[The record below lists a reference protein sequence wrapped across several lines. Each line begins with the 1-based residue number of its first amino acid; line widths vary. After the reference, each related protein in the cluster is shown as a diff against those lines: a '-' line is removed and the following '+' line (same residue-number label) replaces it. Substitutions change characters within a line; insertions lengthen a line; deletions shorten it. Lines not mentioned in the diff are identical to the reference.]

1 MFIVSVLLAA
11 TPFMLALTSVAF
23 WIITVS
29 NIAAYT
35 ALMQGIYPDRER
47 AFAMGNVRVGASVA
61 GIAAAAVAGT
71 FIDVV
76 PAQWVFAAAAIF
88 GLPGALAFF
97 AIRYDGPAAPPAR
110 RSGLAIARD
119 VWADLRYRKLL
130 LAFTLFGTGNL
141 MNFAVFP
148 IMLVDHFDAS
158 NAFVGT
164 LAIVQSAT
172 QIVAYPVIGR
182 LIDRGS
188 TLRQTLIA
196 TLLTLLVPI
205 GYLVAPGTWALLPVA
220 VIIGI
225 AVSSGELTAFTNIV
239 HMAPRARI
247 AEYAAA
253 NAFLLGVR
261 GTAAPF
267 MAAALLGMV
276 QPQVVLV
283 LGTLFMTT
291 GALVLAQLVRA
302 PATPTARKSRPPR
315 PGAVVERAARVL
327 AERHAVRAHRVGEAV
342 RDQLIARVRRMEA
355 VAGHRDRADERRAA
369 REEIDRDDA
378 TGMLRRDGRDHLVV
392 RLDQPE
398 QRRLVRLRVGGHG
411 PDIGDVAEEDLRLGP
426 GHERIHDRAEV
437 VRI

>member
-1 MFIVSVLLAA
+1 MTDPNWLPARVRRNFRIDLFSALGAGAFVSVLIAFMPVVVRRMGGSTTDVAIVVAAPFIGNLLSPVGAYLLAHLPTVRVVAGAASLSRFVFLVSVLIAA
-11 TPFMLALTSVAF
+11 TPLMLALTTVTF
-23 WIITVS
+23 WVISIS

-47 AFAMGNVRVGASVA
+47 ASAMGNVRVGASVA
-61 GIAAAAVAGT
+61 GIASAALAGS
-71 FIDVV
+71 FIGVV
-76 PAQWVFAAAAIF
+76 PAQWVFAAAALVA
-88 GLPGALAFF
+88 LPCALAFF
-97 AIRYDGPAAPPAR
+97 AVRYDGPVAPPAR
-110 RSGLAIARD
+110 RPATAIARD

-148 IMLVDHFDAS
+148 ILLVDHFDAS

-172 QIVAYPVIGR
+172 QIVAYPVVGR

-220 VIIGI
+220 VVIGI

-247 AEYAAA
+247 SEYAAA

-267 MAAALLGMV
+267 VAAALLGMV
-276 QPQVVLV
+276 APPVVLV
-283 LGTLFMTT
+283 LGTLLMTT

-302 PATPTARKSRPPR
+302 PATR
-315 PGAVVERAARVL
+315 GV
-327 AERHAVRAHRVGEAV
+327 
-342 RDQLIARVRRMEA
+342 
-355 VAGHRDRADERRAA
+355 
-369 REEIDRDDA
+369 
-378 TGMLRRDGRDHLVV
+378 
-392 RLDQPE
+392 
-398 QRRLVRLRVGGHG
+398 
-411 PDIGDVAEEDLRLGP
+411 
-426 GHERIHDRAEV
+426 EV
-437 VRI
+437 VPAEA

>member
-1 MFIVSVLLAA
+1 VTDPNWLPARVRRNFRIDLFSGICSGLFVTVLIGFMPVIVRRMGGSTTDVAIVVAAPFIGNLLSPIFAYLLAHLPLVRVVAGAASLSRLVFGISVLLAA
-11 TPFMLALTSVAF
+11 TPFMLALTSITF

-47 AFAMGNVRVGASVA
+47 AFAMGNVRVGASIA

-71 FIDVV
+71 FIDVI
-76 PAQWVFAAAAIF
+76 PAQWVFAAAALI
-88 GLPGALAFF
+88 GLPGAIAFF
-97 AIRYDGPAAPPAR
+97 WIRYEGPSAPPAR
-110 RSGLAIARD
+110 RPALAIARD
-119 VWADLRYRKLL
+119 VWADVRYRKLL
-130 LAFTLFGTGNL
+130 LAFTIFGTGNL

-158 NAFVGT
+158 NGFVGT
-164 LAIVQSAT
+164 LAVVQSAT

-182 LIDRGS
+182 IIDRGS

-205 GYLVAPGTWALLPVA
+205 GYLAAPGTWALLPVA

-247 AEYAAA
+247 GEYAAA

-267 MAAALLGMV
+267 AAAALLGMV

-283 LGTLFMTT
+283 LGTLLMTT

-302 PATPTARKSRPPR
+302 PAP
-315 PGAVVERAARVL
+315 L
-327 AERHAVRAHRVGEAV
+327 A
-342 RDQLIARVRRMEA
+342 
-355 VAGHRDRADERRAA
+355 
-369 REEIDRDDA
+369 
-378 TGMLRRDGRDHLVV
+378 
-392 RLDQPE
+392 
-398 QRRLVRLRVGGHG
+398 
-411 PDIGDVAEEDLRLGP
+411 
-426 GHERIHDRAEV
+426 AEV
-437 VRI
+437 APAEA

>member
-1 MFIVSVLLAA
+1 MTDPNWLPARVRRNFRIDLFSGVCAGAFVTVLIAFMPVVVRRMGGSTTDVAIVVAGPFIGNLLSPVFAYLLAHLPIVRVVAGAASLSRFVFMVSVLLAA
-11 TPFMLALTSVAF
+11 TPFMLALTSVTF

-47 AFAMGNVRVGASVA
+47 AFALGNVRVGASVA
-61 GIAAAAVAGT
+61 GIAAAALAAS
-71 FIDVV
+71 FIDIV
-76 PAQWVFAAAAIF
+76 PAQWVFAAAALF

-110 RSGLAIARD
+110 RPALAIARD
-119 VWADLRYRKLL
+119 VWADRRYRKLL
-130 LAFTLFGTGNL
+130 LAFTIFGTGNL

-164 LAIVQSAT
+164 LAIVQSAV

-220 VIIGI
+220 VVIGI

-247 AEYAAA
+247 GEYAAA
-253 NAFLLGVR
+253 NAFLVGVR

-267 MAAALLGMV
+267 VAAALLGMV
-276 QPQVVLV
+276 RPQVVLV

-291 GALVLAQLVRA
+291 GALLLAQLVRA
-302 PATPTARKSRPPR
+302 PAPPL
-315 PGAVVERAARVL
+315 AVVAP
-327 AERHAVRAHRVGEAV
+327 AEA
-342 RDQLIARVRRMEA
+342 
-355 VAGHRDRADERRAA
+355 
-369 REEIDRDDA
+369 
-378 TGMLRRDGRDHLVV
+378 
-392 RLDQPE
+392 
-398 QRRLVRLRVGGHG
+398 
-411 PDIGDVAEEDLRLGP
+411 
-426 GHERIHDRAEV
+426 
-437 VRI
+437 

>member
-1 MFIVSVLLAA
+1 MTDPNWLPSRVRRNFRIDLFSALGAGAFVSVLIAFMPVVVRRMGGSTTDVAIVVAAPFIGNLLSPISAYLLAHLPIVRVVAGAASLSRFVFLIAVLLAA

-47 AFAMGNVRVGASVA
+47 ASAMGNVRVGASVA
-61 GIAAAAVAGT
+61 GIGSAALAGS
-71 FIDVV
+71 FIGVV
-76 PAQWVFAAAAIF
+76 PAQWVFAAAALIA
-88 GLPGALAFF
+88 LPCALAFF

-110 RSGLAIARD
+110 RPALEIARD
-119 VWADLRYRKLL
+119 VWADRRYRKLL
-130 LAFTLFGTGNL
+130 LAFSIFGTGNL

-172 QIVAYPVIGR
+172 QIVAYPVVGR

-196 TLLTLLVPI
+196 TLLTILVPI

-220 VIIGI
+220 VIIGMG
-225 AVSSGELTAFTNIV
+225 VSSGELTGFTNIV
-239 HMAPRARI
+239 HMAPHGRI
-247 AEYAAA
+247 GEYAAA

-267 MAAALLGMV
+267 LAAALLGMV
-276 QPQVVLV
+276 PPQVVLV
-283 LGTLFMTT
+283 LGTLLMTT

-302 PATPTARKSRPPR
+302 PS
-315 PGAVVERAARVL
+315 
-327 AERHAVRAHRVGEAV
+327 
-342 RDQLIARVRRMEA
+342 
-355 VAGHRDRADERRAA
+355 RRA
-369 REEIDRDDA
+369 
-378 TGMLRRDGRDHLVV
+378 V
-392 RLDQPE
+392 
-398 QRRLVRLRVGGHG
+398 
-411 PDIGDVAEEDLRLGP
+411 
-426 GHERIHDRAEV
+426 EV
-437 VRI
+437 VAAEA

>member
-1 MFIVSVLLAA
+1 MTDPNWLPALVRRNFRIDLFSGICSGLFVTVLVAFMPVIVRRMGGSTTDVAIVVAGPFIGNMLSPIFAYLLAHLPLVRVVAGAASLSRLVFAISVLLAA
-11 TPFMLALTSVAF
+11 TPFMLAITSVTF

-47 AFAMGNVRVGASVA
+47 AFAMGNVRVGASIA

-71 FIDVV
+71 FIDVI
-76 PAQWVFAAAAIF
+76 PAQWVFAAAALI
-88 GLPGALAFF
+88 GLPGAIAFF
-97 AIRYDGPAAPPAR
+97 WIRYEGPSAPPAR
-110 RSGLAIARD
+110 RPALAIARD
-119 VWADLRYRKLL
+119 VWADVRYRKLL
-130 LAFTLFGTGNL
+130 LAFTIFGTGNL

-158 NAFVGT
+158 NGFVGT

-182 LIDRGS
+182 IIDRGS

-247 AEYAAA
+247 GEYAAA
-253 NAFLLGVR
+253 NAFLLGIR

-267 MAAALLGMV
+267 AAAVLLGMV
-276 QPQVVLV
+276 PPQVVLV
-283 LGTLFMTT
+283 LGTLLMTT
-291 GALVLAQLVRA
+291 GALVLAQLVRTPAPLKAETA
-302 PATPTARKSRPPR
+302 PA
-315 PGAVVERAARVL
+315 
-327 AERHAVRAHRVGEAV
+327 EA
-342 RDQLIARVRRMEA
+342 
-355 VAGHRDRADERRAA
+355 
-369 REEIDRDDA
+369 
-378 TGMLRRDGRDHLVV
+378 
-392 RLDQPE
+392 
-398 QRRLVRLRVGGHG
+398 
-411 PDIGDVAEEDLRLGP
+411 
-426 GHERIHDRAEV
+426 
-437 VRI
+437 

>member
-1 MFIVSVLLAA
+1 MTDPNWLPSRVRRNFRIDLFSALGAGAFVSVLIAFMPVVVRRMGGSTTDVAIVVAAPFIGNLLSPIFAYLLAHLPLVRVVAGAASLSRFVFLVCVLLAA
-11 TPFMLALTSVAF
+11 TPFMLALSSVAF

-47 AFAMGNVRVGASVA
+47 ASAMGNVRVGASVA
-61 GIAAAAVAGT
+61 GIGAAALAGS
-71 FIDVV
+71 FIGVV
-76 PAQWVFAAAAIF
+76 PAQWVFAAAALV
-88 GLPGALAFF
+88 GLPCALAFF

-110 RSGLAIARD
+110 RPALEIARD
-119 VWADLRYRKLL
+119 VWADRRYRKLL
-130 LAFTLFGTGNL
+130 LAFSIFGTGNL

-172 QIVAYPVIGR
+172 QIVAYPVVGR

-196 TLLTLLVPI
+196 TLLTIFVPI

-220 VIIGI
+220 VIIGV

-247 AEYAAA
+247 AEYAGA

-267 MAAALLGMV
+267 LAAALLNMV

-283 LGTLFMTT
+283 LGTLLMTT

-302 PATPTARKSRPPR
+302 PVPR
-315 PGAVVERAARVL
+315 AIEIVP
-327 AERHAVRAHRVGEAV
+327 AEA
-342 RDQLIARVRRMEA
+342 
-355 VAGHRDRADERRAA
+355 
-369 REEIDRDDA
+369 
-378 TGMLRRDGRDHLVV
+378 
-392 RLDQPE
+392 
-398 QRRLVRLRVGGHG
+398 
-411 PDIGDVAEEDLRLGP
+411 
-426 GHERIHDRAEV
+426 
-437 VRI
+437 

>member
-1 MFIVSVLLAA
+1 MTDPNWLPSRVRRNFRIDLFSALGAGAFVSVLIAFMPVVVRRMGGSTTDVAIVVAAPFIGNLLSPISAYLLAHLPLVRVVAGAASLSRLVFLIAVLLAA

-47 AFAMGNVRVGASVA
+47 ASAMGNVRVGASVA
-61 GIAAAAVAGT
+61 GIGAAALAGS
-71 FIDVV
+71 FIGVV
-76 PAQWVFAAAAIF
+76 PAQWVFAAAALV
-88 GLPGALAFF
+88 GLPCALAFF

-110 RSGLAIARD
+110 RPALDIARD
-119 VWADLRYRKLL
+119 IWADRRYRKLL
-130 LAFTLFGTGNL
+130 LAFSIFGTGNL

-148 IMLVDHFDAS
+148 IMLVDHFDAL
-158 NAFVGT
+158 NAFVAT

-172 QIVAYPVIGR
+172 QIVGYPVFGR

-196 TLLTLLVPI
+196 TLLTILVPI

-220 VIIGI
+220 VLIGVG
-225 AVSSGELTAFTNIV
+225 VSSGELTAFTNIV

-267 MAAALLGMV
+267 VAAALLDLV

-283 LGTLFMTT
+283 LGTLLMTT

-302 PATPTARKSRPPR
+302 PLPR
-315 PGAVVERAARVL
+315 AVEVL
-327 AERHAVRAHRVGEAV
+327 
-342 RDQLIARVRRMEA
+342 
-355 VAGHRDRADERRAA
+355 
-369 REEIDRDDA
+369 
-378 TGMLRRDGRDHLVV
+378 
-392 RLDQPE
+392 
-398 QRRLVRLRVGGHG
+398 
-411 PDIGDVAEEDLRLGP
+411 
-426 GHERIHDRAEV
+426 RAEA
-437 VRI
+437 

>member
-1 MFIVSVLLAA
+1 MTDPNWLPALVRRNFRIDLFSGICSGLFVTVLVAFMPVIVRRMGGSTTDVAIVVAGPFIGNMLSPIFAYLLAHLPLVRVVAGAASLSRLVFAISVLLAA
-11 TPFMLALTSVAF
+11 TPFMLAITSVTF

-47 AFAMGNVRVGASVA
+47 AFAMGNVRVGASIA

-71 FIDVV
+71 FIDVI
-76 PAQWVFAAAAIF
+76 PAQWVFAAAALI
-88 GLPGALAFF
+88 GLPGAIAFF
-97 AIRYDGPAAPPAR
+97 WIRYEGPSAPPAR
-110 RSGLAIARD
+110 RPALAIARD
-119 VWADLRYRKLL
+119 VWADVRYRKLL
-130 LAFTLFGTGNL
+130 LAFTIFGTGNL

-158 NAFVGT
+158 NGFVGT

-182 LIDRGS
+182 IIDRGS

-247 AEYAAA
+247 GEYAAA
-253 NAFLLGVR
+253 NAFLLGIR

-267 MAAALLGMV
+267 AAAVLLGMV
-276 QPQVVLV
+276 PPQVVLV
-283 LGTLFMTT
+283 LGTLLMTT

-302 PATPTARKSRPPR
+302 PAPLKAETAP
-315 PGAVVERAARVL
+315 
-327 AERHAVRAHRVGEAV
+327 AEA
-342 RDQLIARVRRMEA
+342 
-355 VAGHRDRADERRAA
+355 
-369 REEIDRDDA
+369 
-378 TGMLRRDGRDHLVV
+378 
-392 RLDQPE
+392 
-398 QRRLVRLRVGGHG
+398 
-411 PDIGDVAEEDLRLGP
+411 
-426 GHERIHDRAEV
+426 
-437 VRI
+437 

>member
-1 MFIVSVLLAA
+1 MTDPNWLPARVRRNFRIDLFSALGAGAFVSVLIAFMPVVVRRMGGSTTDVAIVVAAPFIGNLLSPVGAYLLAHLPTVRVVAGAASLSRFVFLVSVLIAA
-11 TPFMLALTSVAF
+11 TPLMLALTTVTF
-23 WIITVS
+23 WVISIS

-47 AFAMGNVRVGASVA
+47 ASAMGNVRVGASVA
-61 GIAAAAVAGT
+61 GIASAALAGS
-71 FIDVV
+71 FIGVV
-76 PAQWVFAAAAIF
+76 PAQWVFAAAALVA
-88 GLPGALAFF
+88 LPCALAFF
-97 AIRYDGPAAPPAR
+97 AVRYDGPVAPPAR
-110 RSGLAIARD
+110 RPATAIARD

-148 IMLVDHFDAS
+148 ILLVDHFDAS

-172 QIVAYPVIGR
+172 QIVAYPVVGR

-220 VIIGI
+220 VVIGI

-247 AEYAAA
+247 SEYAAA

-267 MAAALLGMV
+267 VAAALLGIV
-276 QPQVVLV
+276 APQVVLV
-283 LGTLFMTT
+283 LGTLLMTT

-302 PATPTARKSRPPR
+302 PATR
-315 PGAVVERAARVL
+315 GV
-327 AERHAVRAHRVGEAV
+327 
-342 RDQLIARVRRMEA
+342 
-355 VAGHRDRADERRAA
+355 
-369 REEIDRDDA
+369 
-378 TGMLRRDGRDHLVV
+378 
-392 RLDQPE
+392 
-398 QRRLVRLRVGGHG
+398 
-411 PDIGDVAEEDLRLGP
+411 
-426 GHERIHDRAEV
+426 EV
-437 VRI
+437 VAAEA

>member
-1 MFIVSVLLAA
+1 MTDPNWLPARVRRNFRIDLFSGICSGLFVTVLVAFMPVIVRRMGGSTTDVAIVVAGPFIGNLLSPIFAYLLAHLPLVRVVAGAASLSRLVFAISVLLAA
-11 TPFMLALTSVAF
+11 TPFMLAITSVTF

-47 AFAMGNVRVGASVA
+47 AFAMGNVRVGASIA

-71 FIDVV
+71 FIDVI
-76 PAQWVFAAAAIF
+76 PAQWVFAAAALI
-88 GLPGALAFF
+88 GLPGAIAFF
-97 AIRYDGPAAPPAR
+97 WIRYEGPSAPPAR
-110 RSGLAIARD
+110 RPALAIARD
-119 VWADLRYRKLL
+119 VWADVRYRKLL
-130 LAFTLFGTGNL
+130 LAFTIFGTGNL

-158 NAFVGT
+158 NGFVGT

-182 LIDRGS
+182 IIDRGS

-205 GYLVAPGTWALLPVA
+205 GYLAAPGTWALLPVA

-225 AVSSGELTAFTNIV
+225 GVSSGELTAFTNIV

-247 AEYAAA
+247 GEYAAA

-267 MAAALLGMV
+267 AAAVLLGMV
-276 QPQVVLV
+276 PPQVVLV
-283 LGTLFMTT
+283 LGTLLMTT

-302 PATPTARKSRPPR
+302 PVPLP
-315 PGAVVERAARVL
+315 
-327 AERHAVRAHRVGEAV
+327 
-342 RDQLIARVRRMEA
+342 
-355 VAGHRDRADERRAA
+355 
-369 REEIDRDDA
+369 
-378 TGMLRRDGRDHLVV
+378 
-392 RLDQPE
+392 
-398 QRRLVRLRVGGHG
+398 
-411 PDIGDVAEEDLRLGP
+411 
-426 GHERIHDRAEV
+426 AEV
-437 VRI
+437 APAEA

>member
-1 MFIVSVLLAA
+1 MGDSV
-11 TPFMLALTSVAF
+11 
-23 WIITVS
+23 
-29 NIAAYT
+29 T
-35 ALMQGIYPDRER
+35 AM
-47 AFAMGNVRVGASVA
+47 
-61 GIAAAAVAGT
+61 
-71 FIDVV
+71 
-76 PAQWVFAAAAIF
+76 
-88 GLPGALAFF
+88 
-97 AIRYDGPAAPPAR
+97 
-110 RSGLAIARD
+110 
-119 VWADLRYRKLL
+119 L

-239 HMAPRARI
+239 HMAPRAQI

-276 QPQVVLV
+276 QPQC
-283 LGTLFMTT
+283 GPRACTLFMTT
-291 GALVLAQLVRA
+291 GALVLAQLVSA
-302 PATPTARKSRPPR
+302 PATPVLEVAHARIGRQDQ
-315 PGAVVERAARVL
+315 RAAR
-327 AERHAVRAHRVGEAV
+327 GSSGG
-342 RDQLIARVRRMEA
+342 ARRSCA
-355 VAGHRDRADERRAA
+355 S
-369 REEIDRDDA
+369 
-378 TGMLRRDGRDHLVV
+378 
-392 RLDQPE
+392 
-398 QRRLVRLRVGGHG
+398 RLRSG
-411 PDIGDVAEEDLRLGP
+411 PRSTDSPRPTDGSRRRTP
-426 GHERIHDRAEV
+426 
-437 VRI
+437 

>member
-1 MFIVSVLLAA
+1 MTDPNWLPARVRRNFRIDLFSALGAGAFVSVLIAFMPVVVRRMGGSTTDVAIVVAAPFIGNLLSPVGAYLLAHLPTVRVVAGAASLSRFVFLVSVLIAA
-11 TPFMLALTSVAF
+11 TPLMLALTTVTF
-23 WIITVS
+23 WVISIS

-47 AFAMGNVRVGASVA
+47 ASAMGNVRVGASVA
-61 GIAAAAVAGT
+61 GIASAALAGS
-71 FIDVV
+71 FIGVV
-76 PAQWVFAAAAIF
+76 PAQWVFAAAALVA
-88 GLPGALAFF
+88 LPCALAFF
-97 AIRYDGPAAPPAR
+97 AVRYDGPVAPPAR
-110 RSGLAIARD
+110 RPATAIARD

-148 IMLVDHFDAS
+148 ILLVDHFDAS

-172 QIVAYPVIGR
+172 QIVAYPVVGR

-247 AEYAAA
+247 SEYAAA

-267 MAAALLGMV
+267 VAAALLGMV
-276 QPQVVLV
+276 APQVVLV
-283 LGTLFMTT
+283 LGTLLMTT

-302 PATPTARKSRPPR
+302 PATR
-315 PGAVVERAARVL
+315 GV
-327 AERHAVRAHRVGEAV
+327 
-342 RDQLIARVRRMEA
+342 
-355 VAGHRDRADERRAA
+355 
-369 REEIDRDDA
+369 
-378 TGMLRRDGRDHLVV
+378 
-392 RLDQPE
+392 
-398 QRRLVRLRVGGHG
+398 
-411 PDIGDVAEEDLRLGP
+411 
-426 GHERIHDRAEV
+426 EV
-437 VRI
+437 VPAEA

>member
-1 MFIVSVLLAA
+1 MTDPNWLPARVRRNFRIDLFSALGAGAFVSVLIAFMPVVVRRMGGSTTDVAIVVAAPFIGNLLSPLGAYLLAHLPIVRVVAGAASLSRLVFLVSVLIAA
-11 TPFMLALTSVAF
+11 TPLMLALTTVTF
-23 WIITVS
+23 WVISIS

-47 AFAMGNVRVGASVA
+47 ASAMGNVRVGASIA
-61 GIAAAAVAGT
+61 GIAAAALAGS
-71 FIDVV
+71 FIGVV
-76 PAQWVFAAAAIF
+76 PAQWVFAAAALVA
-88 GLPGALAFF
+88 LPCALAFF
-97 AIRYDGPAAPPAR
+97 AIRYDGPVAPPAR
-110 RSGLAIARD
+110 RPAMAIARD

-148 IMLVDHFDAS
+148 ILLVDHFDVS

-164 LAIVQSAT
+164 LAIVQSAV
-172 QIVAYPVIGR
+172 QIVAYPVFGR

-188 TLRQTLIA
+188 TLRQTLFA

-205 GYLVAPGTWALLPVA
+205 GYLVAPGSWALLPVA
-220 VIIGI
+220 AIIGI

-247 AEYAAA
+247 SEYAAA

-267 MAAALLGMV
+267 IAAALLGMV

-283 LGTLFMTT
+283 LGTLLMTT

-302 PATPTARKSRPPR
+302 PAPPKVGVA
-315 PGAVVERAARVL
+315 P
-327 AERHAVRAHRVGEAV
+327 AEA
-342 RDQLIARVRRMEA
+342 
-355 VAGHRDRADERRAA
+355 
-369 REEIDRDDA
+369 
-378 TGMLRRDGRDHLVV
+378 
-392 RLDQPE
+392 
-398 QRRLVRLRVGGHG
+398 
-411 PDIGDVAEEDLRLGP
+411 
-426 GHERIHDRAEV
+426 
-437 VRI
+437 

>member
-1 MFIVSVLLAA
+1 MTDPNWLPARVRRNFRIDLFSGICSGLFVTVLIAFMPVIVRRMGGSTTDVAIVVAGPFIGNMLSPIFAYLLAHLPLVRVVAGAASLSRLVFAISVLLAA
-11 TPFMLALTSVAF
+11 TPFMLALTSITF
-23 WIITVS
+23 WIVTVS

-47 AFAMGNVRVGASVA
+47 AFAMGNVRVGASIA

-71 FIDVV
+71 FIDVI
-76 PAQWVFAAAAIF
+76 PAQWVFAAAALI
-88 GLPGALAFF
+88 GLPGAIAFF
-97 AIRYDGPAAPPAR
+97 WIRYEGPSAPPAR
-110 RSGLAIARD
+110 RPALAIARD
-119 VWADLRYRKLL
+119 VWADVRYRKLL
-130 LAFTLFGTGNL
+130 LAFTIFGTGNL

-158 NAFVGT
+158 NGFVGT
-164 LAIVQSAT
+164 LAVVQSAT

-182 LIDRGS
+182 IIDRGS

-247 AEYAAA
+247 GEYAAA

-267 MAAALLGMV
+267 AAAALLGMV

-283 LGTLFMTT
+283 LGTLLMTT

-302 PATPTARKSRPPR
+302 PVPLKA
-315 PGAVVERAARVL
+315 EAAP
-327 AERHAVRAHRVGEAV
+327 AEA
-342 RDQLIARVRRMEA
+342 
-355 VAGHRDRADERRAA
+355 
-369 REEIDRDDA
+369 
-378 TGMLRRDGRDHLVV
+378 
-392 RLDQPE
+392 
-398 QRRLVRLRVGGHG
+398 
-411 PDIGDVAEEDLRLGP
+411 
-426 GHERIHDRAEV
+426 
-437 VRI
+437 

>member
-1 MFIVSVLLAA
+1 VTDPNWLPARVRRNFRIDLFSALGAGAFVSVLIAFMPVVVRRMGGSTTDVAIVVAAPFIGNLLSPVGAYLLAHLPTVRVVAGAASLSRFVFLVSVLIAA
-11 TPFMLALTSVAF
+11 TPLMLALTTVTF
-23 WIITVS
+23 WVISIS

-47 AFAMGNVRVGASVA
+47 ASAMGNVRVGASVA
-61 GIAAAAVAGT
+61 GIASAALAGS
-71 FIDVV
+71 FIGVV
-76 PAQWVFAAAAIF
+76 PAQWVFAAAALVA
-88 GLPGALAFF
+88 LPCALAFF
-97 AIRYDGPAAPPAR
+97 AVRYDGPVAPPAR
-110 RSGLAIARD
+110 RPATAIARD

-148 IMLVDHFDAS
+148 ILLVDHFDAS

-172 QIVAYPVIGR
+172 QIVAYPVVGR

-220 VIIGI
+220 VVIGI

-247 AEYAAA
+247 SEYAAA

-267 MAAALLGMV
+267 VAAALLGMV
-276 QPQVVLV
+276 APQVVLV
-283 LGTLFMTT
+283 LGTLLMTT

-302 PATPTARKSRPPR
+302 PATR
-315 PGAVVERAARVL
+315 GV
-327 AERHAVRAHRVGEAV
+327 
-342 RDQLIARVRRMEA
+342 
-355 VAGHRDRADERRAA
+355 
-369 REEIDRDDA
+369 
-378 TGMLRRDGRDHLVV
+378 
-392 RLDQPE
+392 
-398 QRRLVRLRVGGHG
+398 
-411 PDIGDVAEEDLRLGP
+411 
-426 GHERIHDRAEV
+426 EV
-437 VRI
+437 VAAEA

>member
-1 MFIVSVLLAA
+1 MTDLNWLPARVRRNFRIDLFSGICSGLFVTVLVAFMPVIVRRMGGSTTDVAIVVAGPFIGNLLSPIFAYLLAHLPLVRVVAGAASLSRLVFMISVLLAA
-11 TPFMLALTSVAF
+11 TPFMLALTSVTF

-47 AFAMGNVRVGASVA
+47 AFAMGNVRVGASIA
-61 GIAAAAVAGT
+61 GIAAAAVAAT
-71 FIDVV
+71 FIDVI
-76 PAQWVFAAAAIF
+76 PAQWVFAAAALI
-88 GLPGALAFF
+88 GLPGAIAFF
-97 AIRYDGPAAPPAR
+97 WIRYEGPSAPPAR
-110 RSGLAIARD
+110 RPALAIARD
-119 VWADLRYRKLL
+119 VWADVRYRKLL
-130 LAFTLFGTGNL
+130 LAFTIFGTGNL

-158 NAFVGT
+158 NGFVGT

-182 LIDRGS
+182 IIDRGS

-205 GYLVAPGTWALLPVA
+205 GYLAAPGTWALLPVA

-239 HMAPRARI
+239 HMAPRERI
-247 AEYAAA
+247 GEYAAA

-267 MAAALLGMV
+267 AAAALLGMV

-283 LGTLFMTT
+283 LGTLLMVT

-302 PATPTARKSRPPR
+302 PAPLKAKVAP
-315 PGAVVERAARVL
+315 VEA
-327 AERHAVRAHRVGEAV
+327 
-342 RDQLIARVRRMEA
+342 
-355 VAGHRDRADERRAA
+355 
-369 REEIDRDDA
+369 
-378 TGMLRRDGRDHLVV
+378 
-392 RLDQPE
+392 
-398 QRRLVRLRVGGHG
+398 
-411 PDIGDVAEEDLRLGP
+411 
-426 GHERIHDRAEV
+426 
-437 VRI
+437 

>member
-1 MFIVSVLLAA
+1 MGGSTTDVAIVVAGPFIGNMLSPIFAYLLAHLPLVRVVAGAASLSRLVFAISVLLAA
-11 TPFMLALTSVAF
+11 TPFMLAITSVTF

-47 AFAMGNVRVGASVA
+47 AFAMGNVRVGASIA

-71 FIDVV
+71 FIDVI
-76 PAQWVFAAAAIF
+76 PAQWVFAAAALI
-88 GLPGALAFF
+88 GLPGAIAFF
-97 AIRYDGPAAPPAR
+97 WIRYEGPSAPPAR
-110 RSGLAIARD
+110 RPALAIARD
-119 VWADLRYRKLL
+119 VWADVRYRKLL
-130 LAFTLFGTGNL
+130 LAFTIFGTGNL

-158 NAFVGT
+158 NGFVGT
-164 LAIVQSAT
+164 LAVVQSAT

-182 LIDRGS
+182 IIDRGS

-247 AEYAAA
+247 GEYAAA

-267 MAAALLGMV
+267 AAAALLGMV

-283 LGTLFMTT
+283 LGTLLMTT

-302 PATPTARKSRPPR
+302 PVPLKA
-315 PGAVVERAARVL
+315 EAAP
-327 AERHAVRAHRVGEAV
+327 AEA
-342 RDQLIARVRRMEA
+342 
-355 VAGHRDRADERRAA
+355 
-369 REEIDRDDA
+369 
-378 TGMLRRDGRDHLVV
+378 
-392 RLDQPE
+392 
-398 QRRLVRLRVGGHG
+398 
-411 PDIGDVAEEDLRLGP
+411 
-426 GHERIHDRAEV
+426 
-437 VRI
+437 

>member
-1 MFIVSVLLAA
+1 VTDPNWLPARVRRNFRIDLFSGICAGAFVTVLVAFMPVVVRRMGGSTTDVAIVVAGPFIGNLLSPIGAYLLAHLPIVRVVAGAATLSRVVFLTLVLLAA
-11 TPFMLALTSVAF
+11 TPFMLALTSVTF

-29 NIAAYT
+29 NVAAYT

-47 AFAMGNVRVGASVA
+47 AFAMGNVRVGASIA
-61 GIAAAAVAGT
+61 GIGTAALAGT
-71 FIDVV
+71 FIGVI
-76 PAQWVFAAAAIF
+76 PAQWVFAAAALI
-88 GLPGALAFF
+88 GLPGAVAFF
-97 AIRYDGPAAPPAR
+97 AIRYEGPAAPAAR
-110 RSGLAIARD
+110 RPALAIARD
-119 VWADLRYRKLL
+119 VWADVRYRKLL
-130 LAFTLFGTGNL
+130 LAFTIFGSGNL

-164 LAIVQSAT
+164 LAIVQSAVM
-172 QIVAYPVIGR
+172 IVAYPVMGR

-188 TLRQTLIA
+188 TLRQTLLA

-205 GYLVAPGTWALLPVA
+205 GYLVAPDTWALLPVA

-247 AEYAAA
+247 GEYAAA

-267 MAAALLGMV
+267 AAAALLGMV

-283 LGTLFMTT
+283 LGTLLMTT

-302 PATPTARKSRPPR
+302 PVPLP
-315 PGAVVERAARVL
+315 VEVAP
-327 AERHAVRAHRVGEAV
+327 AEA
-342 RDQLIARVRRMEA
+342 
-355 VAGHRDRADERRAA
+355 
-369 REEIDRDDA
+369 
-378 TGMLRRDGRDHLVV
+378 
-392 RLDQPE
+392 
-398 QRRLVRLRVGGHG
+398 
-411 PDIGDVAEEDLRLGP
+411 
-426 GHERIHDRAEV
+426 
-437 VRI
+437 